1 MQGAWTGG
9 LFRKEPSKEVIREFS
24 EYKKITYEV
33 ASKYF
38 EKYCDNGC
46 KSRRGNLLK
55 IKDKNTLAMNLK
67 VFGRNTEKFLCK
79 KCLIES
85 FNIDEVQWNKYIE
98 DFKRNGCNLF

>member
-1 MQGAWTGG
+1 
-9 LFRKEPSKEVIREFS
+9 
-24 EYKKITYEV
+24 
-33 ASKYF
+33 
-38 EKYCDNGC
+38 
-46 KSRRGNLLK
+46 
-55 IKDKNTLAMNLK
+55 MNLK